1 MSSLK
6 KRKIEHGA
14 KESENKKWKLDMPE
28 VDGILH
34 AAIIEGNLYLMS
46 ILLEN
51 GVSINSQ
58 DSLGETPL
66 HYAVQ
71 EGNLILVMELLE
83 NHANTNSQNK
93 NGDTP
98 LHIACRYGHSAIMM
112 KLLEDGAAINAE
124 NYQDETPI
132 HYASRNGHVSILKN
146 LIQNGAYTNVLNVDG
161 SSMLHHACAKGRVEV
176 MVELLKLGMDLNFEN
191 NLGESPLYLA
201 LKNGQTQVVSQLINN
216 FDLDVNAKCNHRTIL
231 EIAFGNGHVNA
242 VMALL
247 EAGANLPLNN
257 PCIGILKEL
266 WEDCLIRNKGV
277 EYIAFYFDFNKDK
290 IKQEEILLL
299 LAAEYGNA
307 KLIKQL
313 VEIFNVNPNVKDRN
327 FYTPLHMAWSRL
339 NVGCIDAIVELLK
352 AGADLNV
359 KDELGKAPIP
369 GLNFLPMD
377 LDKDEIVL
385 KLIKLQRKPLHFA
398 TAKGFVPGIGDLIKD
413 GISPN
418 ARDDIGNSPLHI
430 ASMSRE
436 IPLEALI
443 ELLKN
448 GALPDIENNKRE
460 TPLQVA
466 IEKGNEKVVRILLE
480 YDANPNKTSGHHRE
494 SPLHLACKLG
504 NVSIVKILLKHGADF
519 DAKNGHGDTP
529 IHMAIGSEQRFG
541 CLYEYE
547 IVSEL
552 LKSGSD
558 LNIKNLH
565 GETPLHTA
573 IELEVDVGLV
583 QDLLEHGADPNAMN
597 NSGNTPIHEAI
608 TNHCDTDILQKL
620 LEHGGNINRRDTSLK
635 TSTEIALQEGYSELF
650 AQLVFY
656 QHFQK

>member
-14 KESENKKWKLDMPE
+14 KESENIKWKLDMPE
-28 VDGILH
+28 ADGILH

-71 EGNLILVMELLE
+71 DGNLILVMELLE

-98 LHIACRYGHSAIMM
+98 LHIACRYGHSAIMT

-146 LIQNGAYTNVLNVDG
+146 LIQNGAYTNVQNVDG
-161 SSMLHHACAKGRVEV
+161 SSMLHHACANGHVEV

-191 NLGESPLYLA
+191 NLGETPLYLA
-201 LKNGQTQVVSQLINN
+201 LKNGRSQVVIELIDNHN
-216 FDLDVNAKCNHRTIL
+216 LDVNAVDNNGKSML
-231 EIAFGNGHVNA
+231 EIAYSYGH
-242 VMALL
+242 
-247 EAGANLPLNN
+247 LNIVFELFESDADQPPN
-257 PCIGILKEL
+257 NTCIEILKEL
-266 WEDCLIRNKGV
+266 WEDCKDNEIDQDVDFLIHYFKNNKG
-277 EYIAFYFDFNKDK
+277 K

-299 LAAEYGNA
+299 LSAKYGNTQII
-307 KLIKQL
+307 KRLI
-313 VEIFNVNPNVKDRN
+313 EIHNVNVNVKDWN
-327 FYTPLHMAWSRL
+327 SCTPLHMAWL
-339 NVGCIDAIVELLK
+339 NININSIDAVVELLK
-352 AGADLNV
+352 AGADSNV
-359 KDELGKAPIP
+359 KNEFGRTPIP
-369 GLNFLPMD
+369 GLNLLPMD
-377 LDKDEIVL
+377 LDKEEIVL

-466 IEKGNEKVVRILLE
+466 IECDNEKVVQKLLE
-480 YDANPNKTSGHHRE
+480 SDANPNKTSGHHRE
-494 SPLHLACKLG
+494 SPLHLACKVG
-504 NVSIVKILLKHGADF
+504 NVSIVKILLKHGANF

-529 IHMAIGSEQRFG
+529 IHVAIGSDQ
-541 CLYEYE
+541 YEYE

-552 LKSGSD
+552 LKSGCD
-558 LNIKNLH
+558 LNIENLH

-573 IELEVDVGLV
+573 IELEVDVSLV
-583 QDLLEHGADPNAMN
+583 QDLLEHGADPNARN
-597 NSGNTPIHEAI
+597 GIDNTPIHEAI

-620 LEHGGNINRRDTSLK
+620 LEHGGNINRRDNSLK
-635 TSTEIALQEGYSELF
+635 NSTEIALQEGYSELF